1 MEWFL
6 ARFFRPKDVIL
17 DPFMGSGTTLVQA
30 NEMNMH
36 AIGVEISPFNC
47 LIARVK
53 TAKYDIAKACFEIL
67 DIEKRTTLFSNALL
81 GSASNDLSLFP
92 EERGGFCREELA
104 ALKECL
110 LRECQ
115 SEYLHTWFAP
125 RAIGDVV
132 LSSTY
137 S

>member
-30 NEMNMH
+30 NEMNMQ

-53 TAKYDIAKACFEIL
+53 TAKYYIAKACFEIL
-67 DIEKRTTLFSNALL
+67 DIEKGTALFSNALL

-92 EERGGFCREELA
+92 EERGGFCR
-104 ALKECL
+104 KSW
-110 LRECQ
+110 Q
-115 SEYLHTWFAP
+115 H
-125 RAIGDVV
+125 
-132 LSSTY
+132 
-137 S
+137 